1 MGSDPWGEKTGVS
14 SSPRCRP
21 GSKGQ
26 TVGVSGKVGVPDPRP
41 RPLSPSPALGISR
54 VSCLPYGLTVHRPA
68 VSGSCDVSPRVGD
81 DVVEMCPLVGA
92 WGRRRPREALRGRI
106 PSVKCR

>member
-14 SSPRCRP
+14 SSPPMQAGKRGADG
-21 GSKGQ
+21 GS
-26 TVGVSGKVGVPDPRP
+26 VGEGGRS
-41 RPLSPSPALGISR
+41 RPLSPSPALGIGR
-54 VSCLPYGLTVHRPA
+54 VSRLPYGPTVHRPA

-92 WGRRRPREALRGRI
+92 WGRQWPREALRGRI
-106 PSVKCR
+106 PSVECR